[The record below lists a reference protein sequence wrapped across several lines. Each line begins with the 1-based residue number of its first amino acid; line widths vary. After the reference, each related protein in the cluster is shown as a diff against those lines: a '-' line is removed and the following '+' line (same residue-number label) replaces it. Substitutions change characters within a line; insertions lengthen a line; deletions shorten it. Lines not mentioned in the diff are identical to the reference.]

1 MIIQDV
7 ADSARLAVS
16 MFFVGYAKEQFGA
29 RSGDDDKLSSG
40 FGVRRILLPLLCRLC
55 ATVMAMVISV
65 DVDASEREF
74 GVGFSRYSTAD
85 PMGGKMR
92 YSLWYPTKVRN
103 GVVAVGPFEFPG
115 TADAEPAAGQFGLV
129 VLSHGSG
136 SADLGH
142 WDTAIAFSQGGLHH
156 RCAGASPEQLLRR
169 HRRRPAHRPGRPSAS
184 ALRRHRRASGS
195 SRPGRVEST
204 PRRLEPS
211 AFLPAAIRSSPPWAR
226 SRGTPE
232 PLDHCERHAED
243 DPYCCI
249 INRLGGAKRAARARA
264 YAEPAQRT
272 HDGRLCAAVIAD
284 PFAAPFS
291 RCDSEGAAAGDAAV
305 LAAGSGRRAQ
315 GGVPRL
321 PSGSPTEPTRTTFP
335 IPRISS
341 CPVRTTSASTP
352 PCPNPSAGAWPAP
365 KASNRAAFQDAMSRR
380 AILHDSMNRRIVSF
394 LREAFVACSS

>member
-7 ADSARLAVS
+7 ADSTRLAVS

-85 PMGGKMR
+85 PMGGKMW

-115 TADAEPAAGQFGLV
+115 TWDAEPAAGQFGLV
-129 VLSHGSG
+129 VLPHGSG

-142 WDTAIAFSQGGLHH
+142 WESAVAPAKAGFIAAAPVHPRNNFFDDIGDDQRIVLDGRLRQLSAVIDALLAQQAWSSRIDTKKIGAFSFSAGGYAVL
-156 RCAGASPEQLLRR
+156 AALGAEPEY
-169 HRRRPAHRPGRPSAS
+169 
-184 ALRRHRRASGS
+184 
-195 SRPGRVEST
+195 SRT
-204 PRRLEPS
+204 
-211 AFLPAAIRSSPPWAR
+211 
-226 SRGTPE
+226 
-232 PLDHCERHAED
+232 LDHCERHAED
-243 DPYCCI
+243 DPYCRI

-291 RCDSEGAAAGDAAV
+291 DATLRALPPARLLFLRPEVEDVLKAEFHASRVVRLLKQRDDFPDPQDILVPGAHHLSFQAALPESVGRSLAGPEGFD
-305 LAAGSGRRAQ
+305 
-315 GGVPRL
+315 
-321 PSGSPTEPTRTTFP
+321 
-335 IPRISS
+335 
-341 CPVRTTSASTP
+341 
-352 PCPNPSAGAWPAP
+352 
-365 KASNRAAFQDAMSRR
+365 RAAFQDAMSRR
-380 AILHDSMNRRIVSF
+380 ATLHDSMNRRIVIF
-394 LREAFVACSS
+394 FREAFVACSR